1 MNIQQLRQTRNFGIM
16 AHIDAGKTTTAE
28 RILFYTGKKHKLGT
42 VDDGTADMDWMEQE
56 RERGIT
62 ITSAATS
69 CQWKGRS
76 LNLIDTP
83 GHVDFTIEVERS
95 MRVLDGGVV
104 VMCAVG
110 GVEPQ
115 TETVWRQADRYNV
128 PRIVFVNKMDRVG
141 ADFYRALDSM
151 RERLNA
157 KPTPIHLPIGSEDAF
172 KGYIDLIENKA
183 YFWADDAE
191 ADETG
196 AEAGEMPA
204 DMRGAAEAARMELAE
219 TAAVES
225 EDDALIEAFLETEDL
240 TPNEIRKG
248 LRAATLKGGA
258 FPVLCGA
265 VLRNRG
271 AQPLL
276 DAVVEFL
283 PSPLDVPPVE
293 GVHPT
298 TGDPLTRKPADE
310 EPTAA
315 LAFKIAADPNVEKV
329 AFARVY
335 SGQIRT
341 GDQLL
346 NPRAKRRE
354 RITRIVRVH
363 ANQRESTPAAQAG
376 DIVMLIGPRQ
386 TATGDTL
393 CDPKHPILLEAIQAP
408 EPVMSIALE
417 ARADRDKEEMLRALG
432 ILLQEDPTLEARE
445 DPETGQ
451 QILSGMGELHLEIIV
466 DRLLREFKVEAR
478 ASDPQVSYRETI
490 LAEAEAFG
498 RFTQKTEDGALIGEA
513 HARVKPLPRGTGNR
527 TEFGAPEG
535 SVSSAIRSAALEGA
549 AAALSSGVLE
559 GCPLQDVEAR
569 VNASTGQEPLA
580 VSAAAAIAV
589 ENALRKASPALLE
602 PVMRLQAVVPS
613 EYLGRTLG
621 DLSSRRVQILGVET
635 QEAAEIIRADA
646 PLAEMKRYA
655 TTLRSLTQGRGSHT
669 MEFHRY
675 EIAPGR

>member
-128 PRIVFVNKMDRVG
+128 PRIIFVNKMDRIG

-172 KGYIDLIENKA
+172 EGYIDLIENNA
-183 YFWADDAE
+183 YFWADDAG

-204 DMRGAAEAARMELAE
+204 EMRGAAEAARMELAE

-225 EDDALIEAFLETEDL
+225 EDDALIEAFLETENL

-248 LRAATLKGGA
+248 LRAATLKGSA

-310 EPTAA
+310 QPTAA

-346 NPRAKRRE
+346 NPRQKRRE

-363 ANQRESTPAAQAG
+363 ANQRESTPTAQAG

-393 CDPKHPILLEAIQAP
+393 CDPKHPILLEPIQAP

-451 QILSGMGELHLEIIV
+451 QILSGMGELHLEIVV

-478 ASDPQVSYRETI
+478 ASDPQVSYRETVI
-490 LAEAEAFG
+490 AEAEAFG
-498 RFTQKTEDGALIGEA
+498 RFTQKTEDGPLIGEA

-527 TEFGAPEG
+527 TEFGASEG

-549 AAALSSGVLE
+549 ATALSSGVLE

-569 VNASTGQEPLA
+569 VNASTGQDPLA

-602 PVMRLQAVVPS
+602 PIMRLQAAVPS

-635 QEAAEIIRADA
+635 QETAEIIRADA

-675 EIAPGR
+675 EIAPRR

>member
-104 VMCAVG
+104 VICAVG

-128 PRIVFVNKMDRVG
+128 PRIIFVNKMDRIG
-141 ADFYRALDSM
+141 ADYYRALDSM

-172 KGYIDLIENKA
+172 EGYIDLIENNA
-183 YFWADDAE
+183 YFWTDDAG

-196 AEAGEMPA
+196 AEAGEMSA
-204 DMRGAAEAARMELAE
+204 EMRGAAEAARMELAE

-225 EDDALIEAFLETEDL
+225 EDDALIEAFLETENL

-248 LRAATLKGGA
+248 LRAATLKGSA

-346 NPRAKRRE
+346 NPRQKRRE

-393 CDPKHPILLEAIQAP
+393 CDPKHPILLEPIQAP

-451 QILSGMGELHLEIIV
+451 QILSGMGELHLEIVV
-466 DRLLREFKVEAR
+466 D
-478 ASDPQVSYRETI
+478 
-490 LAEAEAFG
+490 
-498 RFTQKTEDGALIGEA
+498 
-513 HARVKPLPRGTGNR
+513 
-527 TEFGAPEG
+527 
-535 SVSSAIRSAALEGA
+535 
-549 AAALSSGVLE
+549 
-559 GCPLQDVEAR
+559 
-569 VNASTGQEPLA
+569 
-580 VSAAAAIAV
+580 SAAA
-589 ENALRKASPALLE
+589 
-602 PVMRLQAVVPS
+602 
-613 EYLGRTLG
+613 
-621 DLSSRRVQILGVET
+621 GV
-635 QEAAEIIRADA
+635 
-646 PLAEMKRYA
+646 
-655 TTLRSLTQGRGSHT
+655 
-669 MEFHRY
+669 
-675 EIAPGR
+675 

>member
-115 TETVWRQADRYNV
+115 TETVWRQAERYNV
-128 PRIVFVNKMDRVG
+128 PRIIFVNKMDRIG

-172 KGYIDLIENKA
+172 EGYIDLIENNA
-183 YFWADDAE
+183 YFWAEDAG
-191 ADETG
+191 AYETG

-204 DMRGAAEAARMELAE
+204 EMRGAAEAARMELAE

-225 EDDALIEAFLETEDL
+225 EDDALIEAFLETENL

-310 EPTAA
+310 QPTAA

-346 NPRAKRRE
+346 NPRQKRRE

-363 ANQRESTPAAQAG
+363 ANQRESTPTAQAG

-393 CDPKHPILLEAIQAP
+393 CDPKHPILLEPIQAP

-451 QILSGMGELHLEIIV
+451 QILSGMGELHLEIVV

-478 ASDPQVSYRETI
+478 ASDPQVSYRETVT
-490 LAEAEAFG
+490 AEAEAFG
-498 RFTQKTEDGALIGEA
+498 RFTQKTEDGPLIGEA

-527 TEFGAPEG
+527 TEFGASEG

-549 AAALSSGVLE
+549 ATALSSGVLE

-569 VNASTGQEPLA
+569 VNASTGQDPLA

-635 QEAAEIIRADA
+635 QETAEIIRADA

-675 EIAPGR
+675 EIAPRR